1 MTRLERKL
9 AIKKL
14 FIDTTVTIIK
24 EEGIEKVSIRK
35 IAKIT
40 GYNSAT
46 LYTYFKNLD
55 YLILLSSLKFL
66 KECIEGLNDYI
77 IEAKNPLEE
86 SVLIWEFFCK
96 CSFKRP
102 KIYSSIF
109 FSNLDYNQK
118 NIENSCVLE
127 EFYKIY
133 PEDIPTSFTKFE
145 NIILKLDLYE
155 RNKEVLIN
163 LVDERFIT
171 LDKIEP
177 INDLQLLI
185 YKGLLEE
192 AAKTRNVKTRN
203 FLCDKAIRYIKNCY
217 NFSPCI

>member
-55 YLILLSSLKFL
+55 YLILLSSIKFL
-66 KECIEGLNDYI
+66 KGYIKDLNDYI
-77 IEAKNPLEE
+77 IEAKTPLEE

-96 CSFKRP
+96 CSFERP

-109 FSNLDYNQK
+109 FSNLDCNQK
-118 NIENSCVLE
+118 NIENRCVLE

-133 PEDIPTSFTKFE
+133 PEDIPTFSSKFE
-145 NIILKLDLYE
+145 NIMLKLDLYQ

-163 LVDERFIT
+163 LVDEGVIT
-171 LDKIEP
+171 LDKVEP

-192 AAKTRNVKTRN
+192 AAKTKDVKKRK
-203 FLCDKAIRYIKNCY
+203 FLCDKAIKYIKKCY